1 MIKIRHGLFHHDVK
15 VETSP
20 RIGAES
26 HRFPIHNQRSTYSS
40 PSCQMCKYPVG
51 HAKNR
56 KKEVKDV
63 LKVSAALQQ

>member
-1 MIKIRHGLFHHDVK
+1 MIKIRHGLFHHDVT

-20 RIGAES
+20 RIAAES
-26 HRFPIHNQRSTYSS
+26 HRFRIHNQHSTYSS

-51 HAKNR
+51 HVKNG